1 MAVAVL
7 VLALAEVALAVG
19 SWGVSALLPDA
30 GVRSLLSGEGL
41 RWFFGHFT
49 DLMAQPLLV
58 WLVVVAS
65 AIGCAHDSGI
75 VGALRG
81 LGRHSFRER
90 MALLFA
96 SAILL
101 FFVVLI
107 ALLVLSPHA
116 VLLSATGHVVPS
128 PFSVA
133 IVPTV
138 AFLTVLSSVVYG
150 VASGRYLSLKAI
162 FHSLFLGIE
171 RAAPLFILYIVV
183 IQLYYS
189 LIFVFV

>member
-1 MAVAVL
+1 MAVVVL

-19 SWGVSALLPDA
+19 SWGVSALLPDV
-30 GVRSLLSGEGL
+30 GVRSLLSGEGI

-49 DLMAQPLLV
+49 ESLAQPLLV
-58 WLVVVAS
+58 WLVVVSS
-65 AIGCAHDSGI
+65 AVGCTHDSGI
-75 VGALRG
+75 VGALRAI
-81 LGRHSFRER
+81 GRNSFRER

-96 SAILL
+96 AAILL

-116 VLLSATGHVVPS
+116 ILLSATGRVVPS

-133 IVPTV
+133 VVPV
-138 AFLTVLSSVVYG
+138 AAFLAVLSSMVYG
-150 VASGRYLSLKAI
+150 VASGRYLSLKAV

-171 RAAPLFILYIVV
+171 RAAPLFIVYIVV

-189 LIFVFV
+189 LIFVFG